1 MKKEVTLFKK
11 RYIDYLKINNSNSD
25 ISVWLENAVDFERP
39 DGYYFDSN
47 KNLLVL
53 FEHFDIDCSE
63 RIIKKGN
70 DYGSTLRKNTNDKYK
85 EAQKEI
91 RSSGDYYQSTK
102 VIEQGY
108 CKQEGNNKTFYIGQ
122 DGDKYRNNFI
132 NNFYKPFEDHCK
144 NIENYK
150 NNVINYLKSEPPE
163 IKVCFLVEDKTM
175 GGTYYLNGKKL
186 LGDPVVL
193 TDTLQCQEKI
203 NNSTVDYVLFG
214 REQDRITG
222 IGHNGDSP
230 LNKIDLSK
238 KEFFVI
244 PAFPYITAAK
254 KTELP

>member
-1 MKKEVTLFKK
+1 M
-11 RYIDYLKINNSNSD
+11 
-25 ISVWLENAVDFERP
+25 
-39 DGYYFDSN
+39 
-47 KNLLVL
+47 
-53 FEHFDIDCSE
+53 
-63 RIIKKGN
+63 
-70 DYGSTLRKNTNDKYK
+70 RKNTNDKYK